1 MIEQLQLNLKE
12 EYRAVFDFE
21 VALFQTVCTPSFFL
35 PGESTPVA
43 SRLTYIG
50 LSRSPARQS

>member
-21 VALFQTVCTPSFFL
+21 VALFQTVRIPSWH
-35 PGESTPVA
+35 
-43 SRLTYIG
+43 SRLTSVASAGIVMG
-50 LSRSPARQS
+50 SHGHL